1 MSVEKTMSDSIPKG
15 YMVNAQ
21 GHLVPLSAVRAIDL
35 VRDGLV
41 SDLIQEAKFHSEV
54 TAKFKASCQARVSSF
69 VEVAAQEHGVSMGGA
84 KGNVSLTSF
93 DGRYKVIRA
102 IDETIQFSE
111 GLVVAREMIERC
123 IQRWSDGANANLVAL
138 INKAFETDRAG
149 NLSTARVLGLASVQ
163 IDDEEWRKA
172 IDAIQQSVQVA
183 STKSYVRF
191 YERNALGQYVQ
202 IPLDGG
208 SL

>member
-1 MSVEKTMSDSIPKG
+1 MNDSIPKG
-15 YMVNAQ
+15 YMQNAQ
-21 GHLVPLSAVRAIDL
+21 GHLVPLSAIRAIDI
-35 VRDGLV
+35 VRDDLV
-41 SDLIQEAKFHSEV
+41 CELIREAKLHS
-54 TAKFKASCQARVSSF
+54 AAMAAFKSSCQARVSSF
-69 VEVAAQEHGVSMGGA
+69 VEVAAQEYGVSMGGT

-93 DGRYKVIRA
+93 DGRYKVLRA

-138 INKAFETDRAG
+138 INKAFETDKAG
-149 NLSTARVLGLASVQ
+149 NLSTARVLGLASVK
-163 IDDEEWRKA
+163 IDDAEWRKA

-191 YERNALGQYVQ
+191 YERNTLGQYIQ

>member
-1 MSVEKTMSDSIPKG
+1 MNDSIPKG
-15 YMVNAQ
+15 YMQNAQ
-21 GHLVPLSAVRAIDL
+21 GHLVPVSAIRTIDIVRDDL
-35 VRDGLV
+35 VC
-41 SDLIQEAKFHSEV
+41 DLIREAKLHSAEM
-54 TAKFKASCQARVSSF
+54 AKFKASCQARVSSF
-69 VEVAAQEHGVSMGGA
+69 VEVAAQEHGVSMGGT

-93 DGRYKVIRA
+93 DGRYKVLRA
-102 IDETIQFSE
+102 IDETIQFTE

-149 NLSTARVLGLASVQ
+149 NISTARVLGLASVQ
-163 IDDEEWRKA
+163 IDDEEWRGA

-183 STKSYVRF
+183 STKSYIRF
-191 YERNALGQYVQ
+191 YERNEVGQYVQ
-202 IPLDGG
+202 VPLDGG

>member
-1 MSVEKTMSDSIPKG
+1 MMSDSIPAG
-15 YMVNAQ
+15 YMVNGQ
-21 GHLVPLSAVRAIDL
+21 GHLVPVTAIREIDL
-35 VRDGLV
+35 LRDHLV
-41 SDLIQEAKFHSEV
+41 QNLISEV
-54 TAKFKASCQARVSSF
+54 KLRSAEAAGFKALCQAQISSF
-69 VEVAAQEHGVSMGGA
+69 VEVAGQEHGITMGGA
-84 KGNVSLTSF
+84 KGNVALTSF
-93 DGRYKVIRA
+93 DGRFKVIRA

-123 IQRWSDGANANLVAL
+123 IQRWSSGANANLVAL

-149 NLSTARVLGLASVQ
+149 NISTARVLGLASVK

-183 STKSYVRF
+183 ATKSYVRF

>member
-1 MSVEKTMSDSIPKG
+1 MNDSIPKG
-15 YMVNAQ
+15 YMLNGQ
-21 GHLVPLSAVRAIDL
+21 GHLVPMTAIREIDILRNQLVEGLIKEVKVRSA
-35 VRDGLV
+35 
-41 SDLIQEAKFHSEV
+41 E
-54 TAKFKASCQARVSSF
+54 TAGFKAQCQTQITSF
-69 VEVAAQEHGVSMGGA
+69 VEVAAQEHGVAMGGA

-93 DGRYKVIRA
+93 DGRFKVVRA
-102 IDETIQFSE
+102 TDETIQFSE
-111 GLVVAREMIERC
+111 GLVVARELIERC

-149 NLSTARVLGLASVQ
+149 NLSTARVLGLASVK
-163 IDDEEWRKA
+163 IDDAEWCKA
-172 IDAIQQSVQVA
+172 IEAIHQSVQVA

>member
-1 MSVEKTMSDSIPKG
+1 MNSTIPQG
-15 YMVNAQ
+15 YMTNTQ
-21 GHLVPLSAVRAIDL
+21 GHLVPVASIREIDI
-35 VRDGLV
+35 VRDSLV
-41 SDLIQEAKFHSEV
+41 TELIMEAKLHSEE

-69 VEVAAQEHGVSMGGA
+69 VEVAAQEHGITMGGS
-84 KGNVSLTSF
+84 KGNICLTSF

-149 NLSTARVLGLASVQ
+149 NLSTARVLALASVK
-163 IDDEEWRKA
+163 IDDAERRKA

-191 YERNALGQYVQ
+191 YERNALGQYIQ

-208 SL
+208 TL

>member
-1 MSVEKTMSDSIPKG
+1 MSADSIPKG
-15 YMVNAQ
+15 YMLNGQ
-21 GHLVPLSAVRAIDL
+21 GHLVPVTAIREIDL
-35 VRDGLV
+35 LRDDLV
-41 SDLIQEAKFHSEV
+41 SQMIQAAKLNSGMI
-54 TAKFKASCQARVSSF
+54 ANFKANCQAQISSF
-69 VEVAAQEHGVSMGGA
+69 VEAAAQEHGITMGGA

-123 IQRWSDGANANLVAL
+123 IQRWSDGANANLIAL
-138 INKAFETDRAG
+138 VNKAFETDRAG
-149 NLSTARVLGLASVQ
+149 NLSTARVLGLASVK
-163 IDDEEWRKA
+163 IEDEEWCKA
-172 IDAIQQSVQVA
+172 IEAIHQSVQVA

>member
-1 MSVEKTMSDSIPKG
+1 
-15 YMVNAQ
+15 MVNAQ
-21 GHLVPLSAVRAIDL
+21 GHLVPLSAVRAIDI
-35 VRDGLV
+35 VRDDLV
-41 SDLIQEAKFHSEV
+41 YELIREAKLHSAE
-54 TAKFKASCQARVSSF
+54 TAKFKASCQTRVSSF
-69 VEVAAQEHGVSMGGA
+69 VEVAAQEHGVSMGGT

-138 INKAFETDRAG
+138 INKAFETDKAG
-149 NLSTARVLGLASVQ
+149 NLSTARVLGLASVK
-163 IDDEEWRKA
+163 IDDAEWRKA

-191 YERNALGQYVQ
+191 YERNGVGQYIQ